1 MGKATILVI
10 EDEEKQRRVVGLHL
24 ASADYEVKGAGTAE
38 EGWKLAG
45 DVDLILTD
53 LKLPGMDGLEL
64 LEKLKA
70 QNSHTP
76 VIVMSAFGTVE
87 NAVEAMKR
95 GAVDFLPKPFSLDH
109 LSVVVEKALEVSK
122 LRDENRELREALGER
137 YQFENIIGSSPAM
150 QEIFATIMRV
160 APTRATVLLAGESGV
175 GKDMIARAIHQHSP
189 RKDRPFVK
197 INCTAI
203 PENLME
209 SELFGYEKGAFTGA
223 NISKPGKFEQANT
236 GTVMLDEIGD
246 VPASVQ
252 VKLLRILQEREF
264 ERLGSNKTQQTDVR
278 VIAATNV
285 DLRAALEQGTFRE
298 DLYYR
303 LNVVPMNIPPL
314 RERKEDIPYLVE
326 HFAKKFGGEISEG
339 AMERLVSYHWP
350 GNVRELENVIERS
363 ILLAKGPR
371 VEADDVK
378 IETGIGRAR
387 PAFSDRGFPARRNDA
402 RSIRAVDHSRGAEAR
417 QRQQEPGGAAA
428 GPDPQRPALPPGADG
443 DRISQRRLRMKITSR
458 LNSTSNPTTHR
469 SAVTNYAAAPV
480 IFGFRTST
488 SSCTDAGALREHGLF
503 LGIELHLV
511 DLLDAI
517 APQLHRHADEQ
528 PVDSVLAFEQRRAG
542 QNLLLVLQ
550 NRLHHLD
557 RRRRRSIVRAARLQ
571 ILHDLRA
578 AVARA
583 IHNRRQPVGRNQL
596 ASAECRKRSTTAP
609 PEPWCRHVRPAP
621 PPSRSPPTHSTPS
634 R

>member
-1 MGKATILVI
+1 MHKATILVI

-45 DVDLILTD
+45 EVDLILTD
-53 LKLPGMDGLEL
+53 LKLPGMDGLAL

-76 VIVMSAFGTVE
+76 VIVMSAFSTVE

-137 YQFENIIGSSPAM
+137 YKFENIIGSSPAM

-223 NISKPGKFEQANT
+223 NISKPGKFEQADT

-314 RERKEDIPYLVE
+314 RERKEDIPYLVD
-326 HFAKKFGGEISEG
+326 HFVKKFGGEISEG
-339 AMERLVSYHWP
+339 ALERLVSYHWP

-371 VEADDVK
+371 VEADDIK
-378 IETGIGRAR
+378 IESGVGRSR
-387 PAFSDRGFPARRNDA
+387 PAFS
-402 RSIRAVDHSRGAEAR
+402 AEAFLPEGLTLDQYEQSIIR
-417 QRQQEPGGAAA
+417 E
-428 GPDPQRPALPPGADG
+428 ALKRANGNK
-443 DRISQRRLRMKITSR
+443 SQ
-458 LNSTSNPTTHR
+458 
-469 SAVTNYAAAPV
+469 
-480 IFGFRTST
+480 
-488 SSCTDAGALREHGLF
+488 
-503 LGIELHLV
+503 
-511 DLLDAI
+511 
-517 APQLHRHADEQ
+517 
-528 PVDSVLAFEQRRAG
+528 
-542 QNLLLVLQ
+542 
-550 NRLHHLD
+550 
-557 RRRRRSIVRAARLQ
+557 AARL
-571 ILHDLRA
+571 LGLTRNALRY
-578 AVARA
+578 RLTQMG
-583 IHNRRQPVGRNQL
+583 I
-596 ASAECRKRSTTAP
+596 E
-609 PEPWCRHVRPAP
+609 
-621 PPSRSPPTHSTPS
+621 
-634 R
+634 

>member
-24 ASADYEVKGAGTAE
+24 ASADYAVKAAGTAE
-38 EGWKLAG
+38 EGWKLAD

-53 LKLPGMDGLEL
+53 LKLPGMDGLAL

-70 QNSHTP
+70 QNSRTP
-76 VIVMSAFGTVE
+76 VVVMSAFSTVE

-109 LSVVVEKALEVSK
+109 LSVVVDKALEVSK
-122 LRDENRELREALGER
+122 LRDENRDLREALGER
-137 YQFENIIGSSPAM
+137 YKFENIIGSSPAM

-314 RERKEDIPYLVE
+314 RERKEDIPYLVD
-326 HFAKKFGGEISEG
+326 HFVKKFGGEISEG
-339 AMERLVSYHWP
+339 ALERLVSYHWP

-371 VEADDVK
+371 VEADDIK
-378 IETGIGRAR
+378 IESGIGRAR
-387 PAFSDRGFPARRNDA
+387 PAFS
-402 RSIRAVDHSRGAEAR
+402 AEAFLPEGLTLDQYEQSIIR
-417 QRQQEPGGAAA
+417 E
-428 GPDPQRPALPPGADG
+428 ALKRANGNK
-443 DRISQRRLRMKITSR
+443 SQ
-458 LNSTSNPTTHR
+458 
-469 SAVTNYAAAPV
+469 
-480 IFGFRTST
+480 
-488 SSCTDAGALREHGLF
+488 
-503 LGIELHLV
+503 
-511 DLLDAI
+511 
-517 APQLHRHADEQ
+517 
-528 PVDSVLAFEQRRAG
+528 
-542 QNLLLVLQ
+542 
-550 NRLHHLD
+550 
-557 RRRRRSIVRAARLQ
+557 AARL
-571 ILHDLRA
+571 LGLTRNALRY
-578 AVARA
+578 RLTQMG
-583 IHNRRQPVGRNQL
+583 I
-596 ASAECRKRSTTAP
+596 E
-609 PEPWCRHVRPAP
+609 
-621 PPSRSPPTHSTPS
+621 
-634 R
+634 